1 MEHFQFIYIYIPCI
15 LQVNHAVTVSS
26 LENMDDTNPNPDPN
40 RPSRRVTTTRNL
52 NVTDM
57 DYKTFR
63 REVG

>member
-1 MEHFQFIYIYIPCI
+1 MKHFQFIYIYPVYIAGQP
-15 LQVNHAVTVSS
+15 VTVSS